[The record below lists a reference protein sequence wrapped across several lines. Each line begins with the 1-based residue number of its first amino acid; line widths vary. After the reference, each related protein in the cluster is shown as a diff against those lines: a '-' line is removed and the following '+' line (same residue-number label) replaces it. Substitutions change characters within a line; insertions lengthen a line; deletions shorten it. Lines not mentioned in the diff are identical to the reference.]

1 MSYFIFGS
9 FDLYENKNSLQDVK
23 SYGEKKDVYF
33 WYDEE
38 ITFYKD
44 IVKMCIEQ
52 NSYGNVKFA
61 LTSFNRKY
69 NSSDLL
75 FPYDKYT
82 NEELFKD
89 KSRKYFC
96 QCCENNL
103 RIVFDCLG
111 KLVEISAPFHLEI
124 FVVEGYDDIFE
135 RKNCTLKEMEE
146 DLLYQIET
154 ESFIDS
160 CIYQIHYL

>member
-9 FDLYENKNSLQDVK
+9 FDLCENKNSLQDVK
-23 SYGEKKDVYF
+23 SYGEKKGVYF

-44 IVKMCIEQ
+44 ITQMCVEQ

-61 LTSFNRKY
+61 LTSFNQKY

-96 QCCENNL
+96 QCCKNNL
-103 RIVFDCLG
+103 KIVFDCLA
-111 KLVEISAPFHLEI
+111 KLMEIAIPSRLEI
-124 FVVEGYDDIFE
+124 FVVEGYDNVFK
-135 RKNCTLKEMEE
+135 RKDCTLREMEE

-160 CIYQIHYL
+160 CIYQIHYS